1 MNKTDAEISF
11 LLVTNSKEIADEI
24 VSSGLDSKDN
34 IIIVQ
39 DPYPVLSGLKQ
50 GKFSMHYLLPEQFIR
65 LRKLKEAKKRVFKFG
80 VMLGVITL
88 FLILLLGSFSM
99 NKTASLRLKNLQF
112 EEASSNEA
120 LKSAYQEKY
129 IDILRHEKKINSP
142 YYFSCFLEA
151 LPPEYKVESITIKS
165 LSGGRYRFEAI
176 VSLEAK
182 DKPSTNMNLPHVF
195 RQARIE
201 NILVK
206 DYPGLKVTLDIS

>member
-1 MNKTDAEISF
+1 
-11 LLVTNSKEIADEI
+11 
-24 VSSGLDSKDN
+24 
-34 IIIVQ
+34 
-39 DPYPVLSGLKQ
+39 
-50 GKFSMHYLLPEQFIR
+50 MHYLLPEQFIR

-80 VMLGVITL
+80 VMLGIITL